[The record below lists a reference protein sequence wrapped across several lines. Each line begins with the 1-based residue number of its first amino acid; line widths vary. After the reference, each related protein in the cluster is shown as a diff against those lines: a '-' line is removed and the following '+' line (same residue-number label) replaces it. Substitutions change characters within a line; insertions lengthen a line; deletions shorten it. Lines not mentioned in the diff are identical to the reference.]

1 MLKVC
6 GYVIEAAI
14 ELAATVFYK
23 LLQQQGHEFRD

>member
-23 LLQQQGHEFRD
+23 LLGQGHEFRD